1 MPSFWQDLSKCGK
14 QRHCPVKSQ
23 EKNHA
28 PSASTNKVNQTSAMQ
43 EYAGESNES
52 QCGSEI
58 ESDDSILVTERVEV
72 VNS

>member
-1 MPSFWQDLSKCGK
+1 M
-14 QRHCPVKSQ
+14 KSQ